1 MRIKSLLGVVCCLAS
16 AGSCLAATVQ
26 PIQGTLYVGHG
37 QGWQPTTVPVEAN
50 VGDTVMVAPGGVATI
65 VYPDGCRFGVQP
77 GTVATITSSSPC
89 VNQFAPTDAVALDN
103 TPNNYALEFGG
114 AALLGAAGL
123 GTGLYAMSQKKS
135 TTTVFASPCGSTISN
150 PCFVSP

>member
-89 VNQFAPTDAVALDN
+89 VNQFAPTDAVALDT
-103 TPNNYALEFGG
+103 TPNYGLAIGG
-114 AALLGAAGL
+114 AALLGAAGVGV
-123 GTGLYAMSQKKS
+123 GTYAMTQNKSS
-135 TTTVFASPCGSTISN
+135 TTVYASPCGSTASS